1 MGETQMITGNQVTDA
16 TVRALYRAETSLPP
30 WVLDRIK
37 EGLEKETNP
46 LARSQLQFM
55 LDNVILAGSSG
66 LPLCQDTGLPIFH
79 VQMGQ
84 DLQLDFDLLEAIA
97 EGVRKA
103 TSSIPLRPNAV
114 DPLTRENS
122 LDNTGLGMPDIILDR
137 IEGQSLRITAFPKGA
152 GSENMSLVIM
162 LNPADDPIEFI
173 IDAVRERAAN
183 ACPPLFLGIG
193 IGGSFDLA
201 ARLAKRALLNMHCL
215 QQSAPQSAQ
224 QYSRES
230 PQESSQESS
239 PQGDCSV
246 SLSDSSAEEMK
257 MHRLEENL
265 MERLNHLGI
274 GPMGLGGVT
283 TVLGLRIEKA
293 LCHTASL
300 PVAINFQCWANR
312 SATEVIV

>member
-1 MGETQMITGNQVTDA
+1 MGEKKMITSSQVTDA
-16 TVRALYRAETSLPP
+16 TVRALYRAETSLSP
-30 WVLDRIK
+30 WVLERIK

-46 LARSQLQFM
+46 LAHSQLQFM
-55 LDNVILAGSSG
+55 LDNVSLACSRG
-66 LPLCQDTGLPIFH
+66 LPICQDTGLAIFY

-84 DLQLDFDLLEAIA
+84 DLHLDFDLLEAIA

-122 LDNTGLGMPDIILDR
+122 LDNTGPGMPDIILDQ
-137 IEGQSLRITAFPKGA
+137 IPGQNLRITAFPKGA
-152 GSENMSLVIM
+152 GSENMSLIMM

-201 ARLAKRALLNMHCL
+201 ARLAKHALLNMHCL
-215 QQSAPQSAQ
+215 QQFSG
-224 QYSRES
+224 
-230 PQESSQESS
+230 ESSAK
-239 PQGDCSV
+239 GDCCIST
-246 SLSDSSAEEMK
+246 DNSAEEMK
-257 MHRLEENL
+257 RKRLEESL
-265 MERLNHLGI
+265 MERLNNLGI
-274 GPMGLGGVT
+274 GPMGLGGDT